1 MNGNSKDDT
10 NFPYKVLLTDTQ
22 VVSLRK
28 VFGNNSCDDIRL
40 SKKKKK
46 KNTIWWI
53 SCKSFMHIGPLVKP
67 VLPLMKDT
75 LTPLAKSI
83 VKPLGLTAAAAVMQ

>member
-40 SKKKKK
+40 SKT
-46 KNTIWWI
+46 NI
-53 SCKSFMHIGPLVKP
+53 
-67 VLPLMKDT
+67 
-75 LTPLAKSI
+75 
-83 VKPLGLTAAAAVMQ
+83 